1 MSVFDYFEQISE
13 PFNTL
18 IAAIKSGQS
27 SEVGEALTQIV
38 QKSEEDPNIFGSG
51 SYSEALTVAIR
62 KGNPDIF
69 KQLCVFGASRLTTF
83 DFMESRSVVQQLKN
97 HDDAQF
103 RQIFLWF
110 LNDCAKGVQAALT
123 FALYIQDYTTLI
135 VDQICKDATYVNLRC
150 TLARCAIEFNDI
162 DLVWSIVQTTPQ
174 AIPHLNECDPNTDKG
189 RAWIEIDERYTVWKS
204 QQEHDILT
212 AEVSGMDKHTTAR
225 KM

>member
-27 SEVGEALTQIV
+27 SEVGKALTQIAR
-38 QKSEEDPNIFGSG
+38 KSEEDPNVFGSR

-83 DFMESRSVVQQLKN
+83 DFTESRFVVQQLKN
-97 HDDAQF
+97 HDDPQF
-103 RQIFLWF
+103 REIFLWF

-135 VDQICKDATYVNLRC
+135 DQICNDATYVNLRC
-150 TLARCAIEFNDI
+150 TLARCAIEFNDV

-204 QQEHDILT
+204 QQEHEILT
-212 AEVSGMDKHTTAR
+212 AEVAGERGSVLR